1 MVWLLHFI
9 ICLLSMGNFKVSNSH
24 QVINHQCWGAT
35 GVISWLSVPLIN
47 IFICLPPLGR
57 VKPLPQALELKYLL
71 ILFRSDEEMECEMK
85 MQALL
90 QTVYVKIEVNRK
102 AKLSLSP
109 SVYVPTV
116 TGLSRALGS
125 EQKN

>member
-1 MVWLLHFI
+1 MLTFKGKLQSVKLSSSHKPSVLGCHRGHF
-9 ICLLSMGNFKVSNSH
+9 LAFS
-24 QVINHQCWGAT
+24 
-35 GVISWLSVPLIN
+35 PLN
-47 IFICLPPLGR
+47 QFICLPPLGR

-109 SVYVPTV
+109 SVYVPTM